1 MLSITFSAMANKM
14 LGYKGHVNSISNI
27 FYSVVII
34 LMKKKTI
41 HIYMQYI
48 CFIYELCE
56 ALEEF
61 SFPVLR
67 KISRNLNYF
76 RIALAVICGIFTTSY
91 VFHTLYILS
100 VNLIKNLWDNNYLF
114 LLWRWWADYSCH
126 TSVKYE
132 AKIKNRSVQF

>member
-1 MLSITFSAMANKM
+1 MANKM

-100 VNLIKNLWDNNYLF
+100 VNLIKNL
-114 LLWRWWADYSCH
+114 
-126 TSVKYE
+126 
-132 AKIKNRSVQF
+132 

>member
-132 AKIKNRSVQF
+132 AKIKNSSVQF